1 MKKSKKIVLLFVFL
15 IFLSTYHPKIR
26 NDSSFEFLSRFRINS
41 IEILNNSFI
50 ETNEIKQHLT
60 EVYNKNIFLLKTE
73 AIQNPLRTIDFIE
86 SIEIKKRFPNK
97 IIITVN
103 EEEPMAIFIQ
113 KGTKSYITK
122 SGKIIQYKE
131 NLPLNNLPLVFG
143 LDAQK
148 NFVEFFN
155 LLKKNKFPVSL
166 IRKFYYFNINR
177 WDLHLK
183 NKKIIK
189 LPDSKFIE
197 AAKTAIILL
206 ENEDFEKY
214 TVFDLRI
221 HGKIITR

>member
-26 NDSSFEFLSRFRINS
+26 SDSNFEFFNRFRINS

-50 ETNEIKQHLT
+50 DSNEIQKHLG

-73 AIQNPLRTIDFIE
+73 AIQNPLQTIDFIE

-113 KGTKSYITK
+113 KGTKFYLTK
-122 SGKIIQYKE
+122 SGKIIQYTE
-131 NLPLNNLPLVFG
+131 NLPFNNLPSVFG
-143 LDAQK
+143 INAQK

-155 LLKKNKFPVSL
+155 LLKENKFPVNL
-166 IRKFYYFNINR
+166 VKEFYFFNINR

-183 NKKIIK
+183 NNKIIK
-189 LPDSKFIE
+189 LPASKFIE
-197 AAKTAIILL
+197 AAIKAIILL
-206 ENEDFEKY
+206 ENKDFEKY

-221 HGKIITR
+221 HGKIITQ